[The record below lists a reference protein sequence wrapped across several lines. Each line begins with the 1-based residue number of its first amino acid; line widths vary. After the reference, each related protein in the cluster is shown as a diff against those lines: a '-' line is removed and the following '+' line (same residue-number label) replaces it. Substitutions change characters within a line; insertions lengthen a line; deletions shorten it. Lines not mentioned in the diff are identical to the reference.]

1 MTDFKS
7 YSILRQLETF
17 EERYNY
23 CKLGGIVGEVTFGY
37 DRYLNQQFYR
47 SAEWKRL
54 RREIIIRDQGCDLA
68 MPGYEIHGRLLI
80 HHLNPISEDEL
91 LHGIESLMNPDNL
104 VCVSFDTHQAIH
116 YGDKSLLPKGPIER
130 KPNDTKLW

>member
-17 EERYNY
+17 EERYDY
-23 CKLGGIVGEVTFGY
+23 CKLGGIVGEETFGY

-68 MPGYEIHGRLLI
+68 VPGYEIHGRLLI

-91 LHGIESLMNPDNL
+91 LHGIDSLMNPDNL

-116 YGDKSLLPKGPIER
+116 DGDKSLLPRGPIER
-130 KPNDTKLW
+130 KLNDTKLW